1 MHFTVFLLFDC
12 EVSTFHISLFRWVKS
27 ESWDHDIIFYLLN
40 VHIVFGIF
48 QHTEPSA
55 QTEKEI
61 VRCCSFRGCRS
72 VKWHLPRVWWREARA
87 PWLHCDCTA
96 YLRCPVSATFS
107 DLFSICVRHWPPS
120 RHCLPVQ
127 YCTILYNPEEDSRNV
142 IWEPCLFLSPC
153 LKWKQHVAA
162 ARVRK

>member
-1 MHFTVFLLFDC
+1 MMVTPGCPHTDCRGKTQSQCCPAPPRHHLAAAWLLSSCLDNVTCSGQHGVISASMFY
-12 EVSTFHISLFRWVKS
+12 ISLSHFM
-27 ESWDHDIIFYLLN
+27 DIFYAFYCFFFFSMAKFPLFTSHSVELKVNHETTIPIFYLLN

-87 PWLHCDCTA
+87 P
-96 YLRCPVSATFS
+96 
-107 DLFSICVRHWPPS
+107 
-120 RHCLPVQ
+120 
-127 YCTILYNPEEDSRNV
+127 
-142 IWEPCLFLSPC
+142 
-153 LKWKQHVAA
+153 
-162 ARVRK
+162 

>member
-1 MHFTVFLLFDC
+1 MLHAAGNMGSLVPACFTSVYLILWIYFMHFTVFFLFDG

-61 VRCCSFRGCRS
+61 MRCCSFRGCRS

-120 RHCLPVQ
+120 RHCLPLQ
-127 YCTILYNPEEDSRNV
+127 YSTIQSRGG
-142 IWEPCLFLSPC
+142 
-153 LKWKQHVAA
+153 
-162 ARVRK
+162 